1 MAKILEFPT
10 KKHLSKEVE
19 DCIHKTAEAYVK
31 TLNYALTTMSSDHPS
46 QEELQEIH
54 ELVMVAYA
62 EGVQKAIAKIE
73 KGL

>member
-1 MAKILEFPT
+1 MAKILEFPI
-10 KKHLSKEVE
+10 KKQLSEKVE
-19 DCIHKTAEAYVK
+19 ELIHETAEAYIR
-31 TLNYALTTMSSDHPS
+31 TLNYALTVMSSDHPS

-62 EGVQKAIAKIE
+62 EGIDKAIKKIE